1 MLTTATALVNFA
13 AIRRTPWPT
22 SIGSG
27 GGMYSSRWHRRWF
40 DCTTCEISARKCCAT
55 PLVTWM
61 AVTGDAMMPNWILY
75 VVTVLVWGSTWFAIE
90 HQLGVVS
97 PEVSVFYRYLGAAA
111 LLFAWCLARGLNL
124 KFDRRAHSRFVLLGL
139 LLFCLNY
146 IVTYHAQQYITSALT
161 AIAFSTML
169 WMNIINARIFFG
181 VRAGGL
187 VISGAV
193 IGVAGILILFMPQVD
208 HVSFSDATL
217 YGASLAI
224 VGALIASLGNMVS
237 QSAQNDD
244 LPIIQSNAWGMLYG
258 ALLTGAI
265 AFGQGKEFS
274 FDWST
279 AYITSLLYLIVFGSI
294 VAFGAYLTLL
304 GRIGAH
310 RAGYAMVM
318 FPVVALVLSF
328 LFEGLQITGNIVVGV
343 VFVLLGNLFV
353 IQRRRPAPAAT
364 ERAGGDGEGSRL
376 SLPASKAFSRPS
388 RRPHHARQ

>member
-1 MLTTATALVNFA
+1 
-13 AIRRTPWPT
+13 
-22 SIGSG
+22 
-27 GGMYSSRWHRRWF
+27 
-40 DCTTCEISARKCCAT
+40 
-55 PLVTWM
+55 
-61 AVTGDAMMPNWILY
+61 MMPDAFLY
-75 VVTVLVWGSTWFAIE
+75 IVTVLVWGSTWIAIE
-90 HQLGVVS
+90 FQLGVVA
-97 PEVSVFYRYLGAAA
+97 PEVSIFYRYAIASA
-111 LLFAWCLARGLNL
+111 LLFVWCLARGLNL
-124 KFDRRAHSRFVLLGL
+124 KFGRRAHSRFVLLGL

-193 IGVAGILILFMPQVD
+193 IGVAGILILFMPQVG
-208 HVSFSDATL
+208 HVSLSDATV

-237 QSAQNDD
+237 QSAQKDD

-265 AFGQGKEFS
+265 AFGQGREFS

-279 AYITSLLYLIVFGSI
+279 AYVASLLYLIVFGSI

-310 RAGYAMVM
+310 RAGYTMVM

-328 LFEGLQITGNIVVGV
+328 LFEDFQITGNIVVGV
-343 VFVLLGNLFV
+343 AFVLLGNLFV
-353 IQRRRPAPAAT
+353 LQRQRPAPAAT
-364 ERAGGDGEGSRL
+364 QAAGLDGERPGL
-376 SLPASKAFSRPS
+376 SLPAPKAFSHPS
-388 RRPHHARQ
+388 RGRHASQ

>member
-1 MLTTATALVNFA
+1 
-13 AIRRTPWPT
+13 
-22 SIGSG
+22 
-27 GGMYSSRWHRRWF
+27 
-40 DCTTCEISARKCCAT
+40 
-55 PLVTWM
+55 
-61 AVTGDAMMPNWILY
+61 MPNSLLY

-97 PEVSVFYRYLGAAA
+97 PEVSVLYRYLGAAA

-124 KFDRRAHSRFVLLGL
+124 KFDRRAHSRFILLGL

-146 IVTYHAQQYITSALT
+146 IVAYHAQQYITSALT

-181 VRAGGL
+181 VRAGGR
-187 VISGAV
+187 VIAGALL
-193 IGVAGILILFMPQVD
+193 GVAGIVILFMPQID
-208 HVSFSDATL
+208 SVSLSDATL
-217 YGASLAI
+217 YGACLAI
-224 VGALIASLGNMVS
+224 VGALIASFGNMVS
-237 QSAQNDD
+237 QSAQKDD

-258 ALLTGAI
+258 AILTGAI

-274 FDWST
+274 FDWSW
-279 AYITSLLYLIVFGSI
+279 AYVSSLLYLIVFGSI

-328 LFEGLQITGNIVVGV
+328 FFEDLQITGNIVVGV
-343 VFVLLGNLFV
+343 MLVLLGNLFV
-353 IQRRRPAPAAT
+353 LRTRQKAPSAA
-364 ERAGGDGEGSRL
+364 EGAEAGAESP
-376 SLPASKAFSRPS
+376 LPVLATISRPS
-388 RRPHHARQ
+388 RRPHRASQ